1 MQQPNKFQIGNVSYF
16 VWLPSIGDTPSKKLT
31 CIFFGHATGV
41 PSLAYKTLFSALVDK
56 LGVAI
61 VSYDVPGF
69 GGSKDAAAGMNWRKN
84 LWLELAD
91 AHCKRWRAAESWLK
105 KETNVSD
112 NLDWIFVGHSIGAWL
127 SIWAAAS
134 LGLTKVIALDLVWL
148 PRKMAFLWGLA
159 ATLGLRSKHPVG
171 RKSVTRR
178 RSFAS
183 NKEAAT
189 LLARKSLFR
198 GWGEKAMEDYVDS
211 LFFETEQSA
220 VLTHNPQL
228 EAALFYSQPVAMS
241 PIFKAIPEA
250 NRVKVELLFVAGSKS
265 VTCDYRR
272 FGKLKRI
279 FPAATCVVLQDREH
293 MFPLSDHENTVRVIE
308 NYIKTHS

>member
-1 MQQPNKFQIGNVSYF
+1 M
-16 VWLPSIGDTPSKKLT
+16 
-31 CIFFGHATGV
+31 
-41 PSLAYKTLFSALVDK
+41 AYKALFADLVAK
-56 LGVAI
+56 LGVI
-61 VSYDVPGF
+61 VVSYDVPGF
-69 GGSKDAAAGMNWRKN
+69 GGSKDAVAGMQWGKD
-84 LWLELAD
+84 LWTELAA
-91 AHCKRWRAAESWLK
+91 AHCERWREAESWLK
-105 KETNVSD
+105 KETPLGD
-112 NLDWIFVGHSIGAWL
+112 DLAWIFVGHSIGAWL

-148 PRKMAFLWGLA
+148 PRKMAFLWGMV
-159 ATLGLRSKHPVG
+159 ATLGFRSKHPVG

-178 RSFAS
+178 RTFAS

-198 GWGEKAMEDYVDS
+198 GWGEQAMKDYVES
-211 LFFETEQSA
+211 LFFETEQSSE
-220 VLTHNPQL
+220 LTHNPKT

-272 FGKLKRI
+272 FGKLKRL

-293 MFPLSDHENTVRVIE
+293 MFPLSDPEHTVQIIK
-308 NYIKTHS
+308 NYIER